1 MKEAE
6 VLIKFDITK
15 LNPSQLDRLFLIED
29 LLRKLD
35 ISFDTG
41 YGDGKRDWEWDF
53 SLKGPVKVY
62 FKKFKDEE
70 VVDACF

>member
-15 LNPSQLDRLFLIED
+15 LNASQLDRLFLIED
-29 LLRKLD
+29 LLGKLG
-35 ISFDTG
+35 IIFDTG
-41 YGDGKRDWEWDF
+41 YDGGKRDWEWDF

-70 VVDACF
+70 VIDACC